1 MVVDRIEVYLD
12 GTEEPLAVLKEPPY
26 RLKLDTRKIPD
37 GEHTLKVVTHF
48 RGGGQ
53 EIREIPFTVNN
64 YPDVLV
70 VGLDEGGEVAGEVEL
85 RLAVGEPELPVE
97 PVRFN
102 PIWYAVALVVVLGGI
117 WAYFALSPAAE
128 KIVAEVAPP
137 AAQEAKAPEER
148 GPARGGGGPGPHG
161 EGEGHL
167 RGQLRRLSRG
177 ERPGRCPGP
186 SRPWRATPTSRTP
199 TTILN
204 VVKNGRQGPLT
215 VNGQTYDGQMPA
227 FPSSPTPSIKA
238 VATYIRNSFGNSFG
252 PVE

>member
-85 RLAVGEPELPVE
+85 RLAVGEPDLPVE

-102 PIWYAVALVVVLGGI
+102 PIWYAVALVVVLGSI

-137 AAQEAKAPEER
+137 AAQEAKAPEGGAQPTAGVDPTLMEK
-148 GPARGGGGPGPHG
+148 GKAIYEANCAACHGANGQGMPPVMPALAGNAN
-161 EGEGHL
+161 L
-167 RGQLRRLSRG
+167 KD
-177 ERPGRCPGP
+177 
-186 SRPWRATPTSRTP
+186 AAM
-199 TTILN
+199 ILN
-204 VVKNGRQGPLT
+204 VVKNGRGA
-215 VNGQTYDGQMPA
+215 MPA
-227 FPSSPTPSIKA
+227 VGAGFTEEELKA

-252 PVE
+252 PVQ

>member
-12 GTEEPLAVLKEPPY
+12 GAQEPLAVLKEPPY
-26 RLKLDTRKIPD
+26 RLELDTRQIPD
-37 GEHTLKVVTHF
+37 GEHTLRLVTHF

-53 EIREIPFTVNN
+53 EVKEIPFTVNN

-70 VGLDEGGEVAGEVEL
+70 LGLDEGGEVAGKVEL

-102 PIWYAVALVVVLGGI
+102 PIWYAVASVVVLGGI
-117 WAYFALSPAAE
+117 WAYFALSPATE

-137 AAQEAKAPEER
+137 AQEAQA
-148 GPARGGGGPGPHG
+148 HG
-161 EGEGHL
+161 EGAAPAANVDQALMEKGKAIYESLCAACHQAN
-167 RGQLRRLSRG
+167 GQGMPPAFPALAGNPNLKD
-177 ERPGRCPGP
+177 
-186 SRPWRATPTSRTP
+186 AQL
-199 TTILN
+199 ILN
-204 VVKNGRQGPLT
+204 VVKNGRGA
-215 VNGQTYDGQMPA
+215 MPA
-227 FPSSPTPSIKA
+227 VGANFSEEELKA

>member
-12 GTEEPLAVLKEPPY
+12 GTEEPLEVLKEPPY

-53 EIREIPFTVNN
+53 EIRKIPFTVNN

-102 PIWYAVALVVVLGGI
+102 PLWYAVALVVVLGGI

-137 AAQEAKAPEER
+137 AKEA
-148 GPARGGGGPGPHG
+148 PHG
-161 EGEGHL
+161 EASAQPAGVDPALMEKGKAIYEANCVACHGAN
-167 RGQLRRLSRG
+167 GQGMPPAFPALAGNANLKD
-177 ERPGRCPGP
+177 
-186 SRPWRATPTSRTP
+186 AAM
-199 TTILN
+199 ILN
-204 VVKNGRQGPLT
+204 VVKNGRGA
-215 VNGQTYDGQMPA
+215 MPPVGAA
-227 FPSSPTPSIKA
+227 FSDEELKA